1 MGASAKLDHDTLRVD
16 PGGEVRG
23 QVTVR
28 NTGTVV
34 DQFSLEVLGDAAG
47 WATLEPASLS
57 LFPGAEG
64 SATFTVRPPRLW
76 STHPGV
82 VALGVRAASKEDPA
96 GSVVEEASLEIG
108 TFSQAVAE
116 ISPRTSHGR
125 FGATHEI
132 ALQNQ
137 GNSPLEAA
145 VSGAD
150 EDRQLAFR
158 TTPPSTV
165 VEPGTAGIV
174 RLRVRPVKRFWRGP
188 ARTRRFQVAME
199 PVGGKPIPLEGV
211 FLHDAILPS
220 WIIPALGALL
230 ALAILA
236 LFFWFAFLRPAVEHA
251 AGQTAAQVLSSA
263 GIPVPSGGPPGPGGT
278 PASPGPAPSGGS
290 APSGPGRAAGPG
302 DPGPVLLVCVPATG
316 GRARRGPDRGP
327 GPVLGRDPRPE
338 RRTARLRR
346 HPGFA
351 RSGSFGWLGAD
362 RTGSHRRSP
371 DPGDADQ
378 GGGRPDA
385 PHHRPDLRQPGRR
398 QRLARSRPE
407 WDGPA

>member
-290 APSGPGRAAGPG
+290 APSGPGPTDGRLTPATPIKVAAGQTLHITDLIFGNPEG
-302 DPGPVLLVCVPATG
+302 ASGSLDLVRNGTVLL
-316 GRARRGPDRGP
+316 
-327 GPVLGRDPRPE
+327 
-338 RRTARLRR
+338 
-346 HPGFA
+346 
-351 RSGSFGWLGAD
+351 
-362 RTGSHRRSP
+362 
-371 DPGDADQ
+371 
-378 GGGRPDA
+378 
-385 PHHRPDLRQPGRR
+385 DLRLDNFRDLDYHFVTPIQVLAGDTLQLNASCAPGC
-398 QRLARSRPE
+398 SPSVFYS
-407 WDGPA
+407 GFVSVP